1 MTRYWFYSWY
11 CWLTCLSRSFQDLT
25 SMRLIN
31 TFLVFKD
38 SKFSLSWSESY
49 DFCLFIESDELNS
62 LITLHLCRILFSKLL
77 LYPSSDTLIS
87 CFKTSI
93 LCSISHLSL
102 PVLQFQ
108 LRFSSFIIIMYVF
121 PLSKEKNFIFFYHNS
136 WHWKLKLVTLR
147 KISKTCLKLHI
158 QCPQMVTS

>member
-11 CWLTCLSRSFQDLT
+11 CWLTCLSRSFQDLKG
-25 SMRLIN
+25 MRLIN

-38 SKFSLSWSESY
+38 SKFSLSWSEGY

-121 PLSKEKNFIFFYHNS
+121 PLSKEKNFIFFLS
-136 WHWKLKLVTLR
+136 QFMALKI
-147 KISKTCLKLHI
+147 KISYITKDF
-158 QCPQMVTS
+158 